1 MNTRFA
7 FSFAFGAASLLGAGA
22 SAFAADAPVATAAPV
37 EPAPIVAES
46 QPRPDRVVYSGQ
58 LPSVAQLTQTAKAQ
72 GLTVASITQTAA
84 EVVVMYRLQDNSTRT
99 VSYQL
104 LPTNADG
111 IAAVE
116 PPPGNVAVAV
126 TPAPAPVQVVEVA
139 EPAPTVVYRYRYY
152 DPFYYEPFYWGPRA
166 PVSVHLGFGFSSH
179 RHGGYYGGHH
189 HHGRRW

>member
-1 MNTRFA
+1 MIHMNTR
-7 FSFAFGAASLLGAGA
+7 SLSLLALSAAALWGAGT
-22 SAFAADAPVATAAPV
+22 SAFAQAPQAAPAD
-37 EPAPIVAES
+37 PAPIVAET
-46 QPRPDRVVYSGQ
+46 PVRADRVVYAGQ

-72 GLTVASITQTAA
+72 GLTVASITQTANEIA
-84 EVVVMYRLQDNSTRT
+84 VTYRLQDNSTRT

-111 IAAVE
+111 TAAVE

-126 TPAPAPVQVVEVA
+126 TPVPAPVQVVEVA
-139 EPAPTVVYRYRYY
+139 EPAPTVVYRYY
-152 DPFYYEPFYWGPRA
+152 DPFYYDPFYWGPRA

>member
-1 MNTRFA
+1 MNTRSV
-7 FSFAFGAASLLGAGA
+7 FSFALGAAALLGAG
-22 SAFAADAPVATAAPV
+22 SSVFAAETPAAAPV
-37 EPAPIVAES
+37 EAAPAITETPH
-46 QPRPDRVVYSGQ
+46 PDRIIYSGQ

-72 GLTVASITQTAA
+72 GLTVASITQTAS
-84 EVVVMYRLQDNSTRT
+84 EVAVTYRLQDNSTRT

-111 IAAVE
+111 TAAVE

-126 TPAPAPVQVVEVA
+126 TPAPVQVVEVT

-152 DPFYYEPFYWGPRA
+152 DPFYYDPFYWGPRA
-166 PVSVHLGFGFSSH
+166 PVSVQLGFGFGGH

>member
-1 MNTRFA
+1 MNTRTVSLFA
-7 FSFAFGAASLLGAGA
+7 LGAASLFGAGVGA
-22 SAFAADAPVATAAPV
+22 LAADAPVAAPV
-37 EPAPIVAES
+37 DSAPVVSES
-46 QPRPDRVVYSGQ
+46 LPRPDRIIYSGQ

-72 GLTVASITQTAA
+72 GLTVANITQTAN
-84 EVVVMYRLQDNSTRT
+84 EVAVTYRLQDNSTRT

-111 IAAVE
+111 TAAVE

-126 TPAPAPVQVVEVA
+126 TPAPVQVVEVT
-139 EPAPTVVYRYRYY
+139 EPAPTVVYRYRYA
-152 DPFYYEPFYWGPRA
+152 DPFYYDPFYWGPRA

-179 RHGGYYGGHH
+179 RYGGYYGGHH